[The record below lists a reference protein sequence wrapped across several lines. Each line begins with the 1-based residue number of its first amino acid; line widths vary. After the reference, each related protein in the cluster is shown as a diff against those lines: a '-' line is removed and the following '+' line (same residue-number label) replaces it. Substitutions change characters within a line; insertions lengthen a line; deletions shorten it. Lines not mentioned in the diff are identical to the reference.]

1 MMKQKE
7 KQQFTHVKLLPVP
20 EAQTSNKD
28 SSYKLS
34 ENGSSSFDQKEEK
47 THLFAHTILPRTE
60 SKRKL
65 FEETEQIA
73 QKTIIVPVEDKPEGN
88 KMDECVS
95 PLFKNKFKSK

>member
-1 MMKQKE
+1 M
-7 KQQFTHVKLLPVP
+7 
-20 EAQTSNKD
+20 
-28 SSYKLS
+28 
-34 ENGSSSFDQKEEK
+34 
-47 THLFAHTILPRTE
+47 FAHTILPRTE

>member
-1 MMKQKE
+1 M
-7 KQQFTHVKLLPVP
+7 KLLPVP

-73 QKTIIVPVEDKPEGN
+73 QETIIVSVEDKTEGIE
-88 KMDECVS
+88 MEECVS
-95 PLFKNKFKSK
+95 QIFIHSLLSVYE